1 MRKYSPANRH
11 FCKVPEAHGGG
22 LEREDAKIPESEEGV
37 GSKVPEAHG
46 GGLEREERTE
56 LETTTSSKP
65 DDGQFEDTDCDF
77 LGEI

>member
-1 MRKYSPANRH
+1 MPLRDWGKP
-11 FCKVPEAHGGG
+11 
-22 LEREDAKIPESEEGV
+22 SEFTKEGA

-56 LETTTSSKP
+56 LETTMASKP
-65 DDGQFEDTDCDF
+65 DDGHFEDTDCDL

>member
-1 MRKYSPANRH
+1 MRKYSAANSQ

-22 LEREDAKIPESEEGV
+22 LDREDARIPEREEGV

-65 DDGQFEDTDCDF
+65 DGRHFEDTECDL